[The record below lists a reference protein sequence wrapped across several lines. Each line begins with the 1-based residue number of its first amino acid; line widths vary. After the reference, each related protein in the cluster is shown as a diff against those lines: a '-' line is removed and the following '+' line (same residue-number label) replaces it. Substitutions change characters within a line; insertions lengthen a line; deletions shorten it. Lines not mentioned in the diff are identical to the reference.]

1 VAFKDKLQGT
11 VPFKLYLI
19 GIVLENIFVLIK
31 RDQPTNCI
39 IKLYSINSMTTA
51 DSDFWN
57 ESMMWIENDMQ
68 KSILISGSSQK
79 ESFKLFNLL
88 NKKVR
93 YLIERIER
101 SNTLYSPF

>member
-57 ESMMWIENDMQ
+57 ESMMWIENAMQ